1 MASITNLGSTTGLPL
16 EKILTDLQAAED
28 KKLSLYTN
36 RQASYE
42 ARVSAFGQVQS
53 AVEALQKA
61 AATLGKSSTLDAV
74 KADVVGDGLTATI
87 GENGATMG
95 EYTIKVKNLAAAQ
108 TLQSG
113 IVSDRK
119 LPNGATGSFEIE
131 LTDGK
136 KHSID
141 LKGDTS
147 LDGIAKAINSDD
159 KAGVRATIITNENGS
174 YLMLSA
180 KDTGVQASVKSI
192 TVTGDQKLKDTV
204 KSGSNNVSTAIDG
217 ITLNLTA
224 KTETD
229 KVVTLKLQSDTGV
242 ASKAVQDFVNA
253 YNALQST
260 ITKLTAF
267 DITAATNQALT
278 GDSTT
283 RGIQSSMSSA
293 LQVITSEGSLRS
305 LADLG
310 ISMDPK
316 SGQLKLELKDLEK
329 ALTANPADV
338 KRIMGS
344 SDGLAAKFDAAI
356 KNILGDKG
364 SIKISQDGLTE
375 SIKDVKA
382 QLERAKASSAA
393 SMAAMRAQFVALD
406 KFVSQ
411 QTVTANYL
419 TQQFAAMNKSK

>member
-1 MASITNLGSTTGLPL
+1 
-16 EKILTDLQAAED
+16 
-28 KKLSLYTN
+28 
-36 RQASYE
+36 
-42 ARVSAFGQVQS
+42 
-53 AVEALQKA
+53 
-61 AATLGKSSTLDAV
+61 
-74 KADVVGDGLTATI
+74 
-87 GENGATMG
+87 
-95 EYTIKVKNLAAAQ
+95 
-108 TLQSG
+108 
-113 IVSDRK
+113 
-119 LPNGATGSFEIE
+119 
-131 LTDGK
+131 
-136 KHSID
+136 
-141 LKGDTS
+141 
-147 LDGIAKAINSDD
+147 
-159 KAGVRATIITNENGS
+159 
-174 YLMLSA
+174 
-180 KDTGVQASVKSI
+180 
-192 TVTGDQKLKDTV
+192 
-204 KSGSNNVSTAIDG
+204 
-217 ITLNLTA
+217 
-224 KTETD
+224 
-229 KVVTLKLQSDTGV
+229 
-242 ASKAVQDFVNA
+242 
-253 YNALQST
+253 
-260 ITKLTAF
+260 
-267 DITAATNQALT
+267 
-278 GDSTT
+278 
-283 RGIQSSMSSA
+283 MSSA